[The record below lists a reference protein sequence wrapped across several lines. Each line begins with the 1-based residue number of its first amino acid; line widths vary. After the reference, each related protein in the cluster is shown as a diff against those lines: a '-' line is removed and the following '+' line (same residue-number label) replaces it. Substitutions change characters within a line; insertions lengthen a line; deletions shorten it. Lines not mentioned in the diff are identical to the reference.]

1 MRFTYESSYISGGDM
16 SGNITGPAQDLSY
29 IIGYAVHAIWTGT
42 PTGNVTLQCSNDG
55 ITWKDISSTIT
66 ATGGASGSVLLN
78 ITDAMYKKVRLTYT
92 RTSGTGTLDVNF
104 MGKGA

>member
-42 PTGNVTLQCSNDG
+42 PTGTVVLQVSNDG
-55 ITWKDISSTIT
+55 VTWENITTTST
-66 ATGGASGSVLLN
+66 ATGGIADSVLFN

-92 RTSGTGTLDVNF
+92 RTSGTGTLNVTF